1 MPYATLA
8 DLIER
13 AGERE
18 ILQIADR
25 DRDQVA
31 DPDVVD
37 AALTNAA
44 NLIDGY
50 VSARYETPLSPVPDL
65 ARTWSVSI
73 ARYFLYA
80 NNRPQEIVDDY
91 KDAISGL
98 KDVAAKRISLPVAE
112 GEEGPADL
120 SGTTLAVH
128 PDQVFTADKLRG
140 W

>member
-1 MPYATLA
+1 MYASLD

-25 DRDQVA
+25 DRDQIA
-31 DPDVVD
+31 DVEVVE

-50 VSARYETPLSPVPDL
+50 VGTRYATPLSPVPDL

-80 NNRPQEIVDDY
+80 NNRPQEVVDDY

-112 GEEGPADL
+112 GEQSPTDL

-128 PDQVFTADKLRG
+128 PDPVFTPQKLRG